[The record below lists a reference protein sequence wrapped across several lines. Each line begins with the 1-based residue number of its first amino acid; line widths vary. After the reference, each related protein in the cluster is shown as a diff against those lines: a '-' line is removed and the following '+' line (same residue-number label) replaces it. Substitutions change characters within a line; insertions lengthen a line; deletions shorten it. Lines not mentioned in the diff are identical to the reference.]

1 MVSNVAQ
8 AVQSAVQNADRYYKV
23 MGSEASKDPITMA
36 NAFKVWSPHHNFCR
50 CKVPRPS
57 AACL

>member
-23 MGSEASKDPITMA
+23 MGTEASKDPVTMA
-36 NAFKVWSPHHNFCR
+36 NAFKVRSSHHVSHVGER
-50 CKVPRPS
+50 CLV
-57 AACL
+57 